1 MSTRGAAGRRAPT
14 VPATMR
20 AAAVDRFG
28 PPAAL
33 RLRALPVP
41 EPGPRE
47 VLVALHA
54 AGVGVWDASIRD
66 GTWQPAGRPT
76 FPLIPGIDGAG
87 VVVGTGARVRRL
99 RTGDRVYAMDFARPN
114 GGFYAEY
121 VAVDAEHVA
130 RVPRRLALPQA
141 AAAATTGLT
150 ALQGV
155 DDTLRLRRGETVLIF
170 GASGGVGTLAVQF
183 AKRRRA
189 RVLATATGRA
199 AARLVQRLGA
209 DAVVDARSPGGL
221 GRLRSLAPDGL
232 DAALACA
239 GGGALERCLDLVRA
253 GGRVAYPN
261 GIDPEPRGRRGVRLL
276 PFDAVAGRRE
286 FARLDRAVAEARL
299 RVPIAAVYPL
309 AQAAKAHARLER
321 GQILGRIVLEI
332 RRRSGGDPGSG
343 RSARRGGE
351 RVGSRG

>member
-1 MSTRGAAGRRAPT
+1 MATRGAAGRRAPT

-33 RLRALPVP
+33 RLRTLPVP
-41 EPGPRE
+41 EPESRE
-47 VLVALHA
+47 VLIALHA

-66 GTWQPAGRPT
+66 GTWQPAGRSR
-76 FPLIPGIDGAG
+76 FPLVPGIDGAG
-87 VVVGTGARVRRL
+87 IVVRKGARVRRF
-99 RTGDRVYAMDFARPN
+99 RIGDRVYALDFAKPN

-130 RVPRRLALPQA
+130 RVPRRLDLPRASA
-141 AAAATTGLT
+141 AVTTGLT
-150 ALQGV
+150 ALQGI

-189 RVLATATGRA
+189 RVLATATGRP
-199 AARLVQRLGA
+199 AARLIQRLGA
-209 DAVVDARSPGGL
+209 DAVIDVRSRSGIE
-221 GRLRSLAPDGL
+221 RLRSLAPDGL
-232 DAALACA
+232 DAVLAFA
-239 GGGALERCLDLVRA
+239 GGDELEQCLDMVRA

-261 GIDPEPRGRRGVRLL
+261 GIDPEPRGRQRVRLL
-276 PFDAVAGRRE
+276 AFDGVAGRRE

-321 GQILGRIVLEI
+321 GQILGRIVLGI
-332 RRRSGGDPGSG
+332 RR
-343 RSARRGGE
+343 
-351 RVGSRG
+351 GSR